1 MRSRALTQYI
11 RYVPIHSYSPTLQ
24 TMNSVHGL
32 FFCDVRNTVANPRQ
46 HSKLKTLQMST

>member
-32 FFCDVRNTVANPRQ
+32 FFVMSETQSQTRANTAI
-46 HSKLKTLQMST
+46 SKHYR